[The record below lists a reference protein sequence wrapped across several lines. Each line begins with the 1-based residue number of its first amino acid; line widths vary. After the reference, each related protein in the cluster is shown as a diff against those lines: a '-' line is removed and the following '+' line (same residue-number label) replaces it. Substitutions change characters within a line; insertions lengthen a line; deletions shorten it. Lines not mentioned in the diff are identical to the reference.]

1 MAQKKE
7 VKMKDL
13 KPNKDAKGGVARP
26 QANTSRSSANRA
38 ATQPNSSRA
47 SANRA
52 TRSLS

>member
-13 KPNKDAKGGVARP
+13 KPNKDAKGGVAR
-26 QANTSRSSANRA
+26 QTNTNRSSVNRA

-47 SANRA
+47 SANSA

>member
-13 KPNKDAKGGVARP
+13 KPNKDAKGGVARQTNKSGA
-26 QANTSRSSANRA
+26 QANRGNVQVNKAGGSAN
-38 ATQPNSSRA
+38 S
-47 SANRA
+47 A